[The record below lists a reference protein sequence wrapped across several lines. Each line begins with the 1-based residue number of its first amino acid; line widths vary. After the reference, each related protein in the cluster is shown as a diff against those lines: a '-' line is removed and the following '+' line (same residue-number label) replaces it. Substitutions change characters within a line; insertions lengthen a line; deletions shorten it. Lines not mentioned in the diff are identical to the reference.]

1 MKRLKRFLILAGV
14 ILLYATSPVFAD
26 VAILPA
32 FLIVGGM
39 FILAIV
45 IAIIAIVLLVKAI
58 RRRKTAQQIPEMGS
72 APVSEELKGEEKT
85 DE

>member
-1 MKRLKRFLILAGV
+1 MKKLQRFLILAGV

-45 IAIIAIVLLVKAI
+45 VAIIAIVLLVKAV
-58 RRRKTAQQIPEMGS
+58 RRRKAAQQAPVMGS
-72 APVSEELKGEEKT
+72 APLPEETKEKENA